1 MDCTRAE
8 DLLIERL
15 DAPVAPA
22 DESEL
27 RHHLEGCDRCRAFAA
42 LQRQLDAEL
51 ADGAPVLL
59 LDERFR
65 RAVEVRLA
73 AQRRWPDW
81 LPDLAYVV
89 GGAFAT
95 AATILALPLPVS
107 GTWWIGGALA
117 GLGLVAHSLIAQAM
131 CAMDVPDGC

>member
-1 MDCTRAE
+1 MDCTQVE
-8 DLLIERL
+8 DLLVAQL
-15 DAPVAPA
+15 DAPDTPA
-22 DESEL
+22 EESEL

-42 LQRQLDAEL
+42 LQRQIDAEL

-59 LDERFR
+59 LDARFR
-65 RAVEVRLA
+65 RAVEARVAVQRL
-73 AQRRWPDW
+73 WPEW

-95 AATILALPLPVS
+95 AATILALPFPVS

-117 GLGLVAHSLIAQAM
+117 GLGLVAHSLIGQAI